1 MRKVHCSYL
10 HAAATATLI
19 AVPFI
24 VIGVIIGDVL
34 KVSVP
39 LNTESYGTLSI
50 LAFLLLVAGTFW
62 VGDDRRVELVWGLE
76 KKLTPKRFEDQ
87 GHHRALRE
95 SRREVRP
102 HQTRG

>member
-1 MRKVHCSYL
+1 MQLL

-50 LAFLLLVAGTFW
+50 LAFLLLVAGILGWGRSPGRTR
-62 VGDDRRVELVWGLE
+62 VGSRKE
-76 KKLTPKRFEDQ
+76 LTPKRFEDKATT
-87 GHHRALRE
+87 GAARKPSKFGLTNARE
-95 SRREVRP
+95 
-102 HQTRG
+102 